1 MRATK
6 PPRSIDEM
14 RSQYDFSNGVR
25 GKYAAPA
32 RSSNVVV
39 LEPDVARAFKTSRAV
54 NAALRLH
61 LLQRKPAR
69 KAPSPPPRSTPR
81 RPRAR

>member
-6 PPRSIDEM
+6 PPRASDEL
-14 RSQYDFSNGVR
+14 RREYDFSGGVR
-25 GKYAAPA
+25 GKY
-32 RSSNVVV
+32 SSVFAGSANVVV

-61 LLQRKPAR
+61 LLHRKPAR
-69 KAPSPPPRSTPR
+69 KAPSPR
-81 RPRAR
+81 RMAKPKRP